1 MPDQSHPPYA
11 AGSKTIPRTLIRWLD
26 INAQNGSLRR
36 IQTFITLPSFV
47 QATSTWNGYSD
58 IVASFN
64 CEAPNNFS
72 LTGLISEVPASPNY
86 TLCISY
92 RVGGVVTRYILWE
105 ATGTVSVGYPMYN
118 GQPIKKNFRFE
129 VWNTSQGA
137 ASQSLAINLYTSVK
151 GGQDYRYS
159 GDVALKVVDAEND
172 NFFIGGT
179 VAVNAPPTAGMVGWF
194 NGANPNGGGIAPS
207 YGSITSWRS
216 YVNIFDELTATG
228 TPTYVHDTS
237 SGLDVVDLTT
247 GSFASVVATGIN
259 TLFNAAYVDGSVIIV
274 IMKSLSTTSAAPVL
288 SVVDSSVATIASVT
302 LAAKL
307 DTVNVNGLGNTT
319 SPVPDQDYFMVYLH
333 SAGVGALSPVNQY
346 FNTMVPMG
354 TFYPNTPTNTAML
367 TWTLAQSP
375 VRIAEILVYTGVSSQ
390 ADFEQLLNYLTTKY
404 KIGSNFLLPLTFPA
418 TSVST
423 TN

>member
-36 IQTFITLPSFV
+36 CQTFITLPSFV
-47 QATSTWNGYSD
+47 QVTSTWNGYSD

-172 NFFIGGT
+172 SFSLAIGS
-179 VAVNAPPTAGMVGWF
+179 NLIPPTAFTNVIINNIVVGDEY
-194 NGANPNGGGIAPS
+194 S
-207 YGSITSWRS
+207 YG
-216 YVNIFDELTATG
+216 LTGA
-228 TPTYVHDTS
+228 
-237 SGLDVVDLTT
+237 
-247 GSFASVVATGIN
+247 IQ
-259 TLFNAAYVDGSVIIV
+259 DGS
-274 IMKSLSTTSAAPVL
+274 
-288 SVVDSSVATIASVT
+288 
-302 LAAKL
+302 
-307 DTVNVNGLGNTT
+307 NVYIG
-319 SPVPDQDYFMVYLH
+319 S
-333 SAGVGALSPVNQY
+333 
-346 FNTMVPMG
+346 G
-354 TFYPNTPTNTAML
+354 TFIAQNVTVEYGPYVPNPQPQL
-367 TWTLAQSP
+367 
-375 VRIAEILVYTGVSSQ
+375 
-390 ADFEQLLNYLTTKY
+390 DFLYNITEDTYIYQ
-404 KIGSNFLLPLTFPA
+404 LPLIFPS